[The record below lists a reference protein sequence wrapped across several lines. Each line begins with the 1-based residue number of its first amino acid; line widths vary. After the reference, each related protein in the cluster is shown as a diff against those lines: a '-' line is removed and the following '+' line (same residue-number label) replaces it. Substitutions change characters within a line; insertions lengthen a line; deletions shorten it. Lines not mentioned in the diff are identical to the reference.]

1 MQMVSELLSNPDLEV
16 IGMLPPELQMI
27 TVYSGAV
34 TANAKEP
41 DAARALIR
49 FLATSEAAAV
59 YKAKELG
66 L

>member
-1 MQMVSELLSNPDLEV
+1 MVSGLLSDPDLEV

-41 DAARALIR
+41 DAAWALIR

-59 YKAKELG
+59 YKARLG